1 MKKKNLLTLG
11 ALCLS
16 LGLVVSSCNQTTPG
30 TPGEPGKPGEDGQPG
45 KDGVDGKTY
54 KDVIVINDNNIQGGS
69 VKQDV
74 YFVTEGEHDK
84 VTFTFTPK
92 DETKNLLVYFEI
104 NGEPVTD
111 FDPASSTY
119 TISDADVYDGT
130 IQVTGAVW
138 NDATSYGQSL
148 LENALEEITDKDH
161 LIFRAPDGTKD
172 DKGVNALYAN
182 ATFADDSLF
191 DKLAELK
198 GDVEDAVN
206 DLEDSATAT
215 EKLEAAKKAAQEGVT
230 VLQNEYKLLV
240 DNTKSL
246 APSMVDDLIEGVT
259 NEKYTEE
266 DSTKDVETAKA
277 AIEAATTL
285 EEISK
290 VVNEHACKD
299 GTKVIFAEGTLTT
312 LTLRKQTA
320 LEALQDAYETLI
332 AKENWLDP
340 EANKNAE
347 EAYDA
352 MVTLL
357 AQYGVSVDTL
367 PGAVYEEYASK
378 VSAATELPLND
389 KNEIALQKE
398 GVDAIND
405 TYDGV
410 KEKLV
415 EGIVASYAKE
425 IDDAKSLSSSP
436 NAKVTLKGVVEGT
449 VSNFVNEDK
458 DNSKT
463 IESYVDATSG
473 LIGRIEIALENAVV
487 ANGLQAFKAERIENA
502 VADALETLN
511 AQAKEIAAND
521 PLYGSIF
528 GAPVYEGQKLVGF
541 KSVANVLTWD
551 KEYANPYLATGKAVN
566 DDGYVEVGAD
576 LGKDSVYSKVENSN
590 PSLYASIV
598 STYEGQLKS
607 CANVAAVKQN
617 LQEDLTRQSARYKD
631 VVADFKTKLGE
642 KYLPKE
648 LESSNYVTVADITTT
663 WTNNKLSTME
673 DLASAAEG
681 LQTAGK
687 ALGTLDKKVHAFVTA
702 VEEGYEDFFN
712 AEENNVSTFK
722 EAFDDMVDDII
733 SGEAT
738 VSTVNR
744 FTTNSNL
751 TSLYDA
757 DVANFLSETKNWL
770 NQKYQNL
777 ISNCTVQDS
786 VVYGKKYNELLSF
799 IGHKVVAKDGT
810 ATGYVIKDSAT
821 SGAIDL
827 SCKTITSITAF
838 IDLTNEVLVAEENP
852 RQLTI
857 SQEAKE
863 EFTSSTQDLNTV
875 ASNITNTNGGQA
887 QYKTEEELKTQLGV
901 SSLYTKV
908 ADVDFEVTSI
918 TIGGVTYE
926 KDTTAN
932 ISLGNN
938 VFLQDVMFRVTQGA
952 LYIQTASLAV
962 NATTNPE
969 VLINDGSQTLDISSL
984 KSTISSSGVDFT
996 EKVCFSGDKESLI
1009 EDTNNIE
1016 INDTNN
1022 TQKLY
1027 FEISGLD
1034 STKTYKALIKTVL
1047 NDDPS
1052 TTYYSIIDL
1061 DIEDGSVYLWNY
1073 PSYGKVLANT
1083 LKQEK
1088 TVLILD
1094 DEGNAFELNLSFTCV
1109 PPTL

>member
-1 MKKKNLLTLG
+1 MK
-11 ALCLS
+11 
-16 LGLVVSSCNQTTPG
+16 
-30 TPGEPGKPGEDGQPG
+30 
-45 KDGVDGKTY
+45 
-54 KDVIVINDNNIQGGS
+54 
-69 VKQDV
+69 
-74 YFVTEGEHDK
+74 
-84 VTFTFTPK
+84 
-92 DETKNLLVYFEI
+92 
-104 NGEPVTD
+104 
-111 FDPASSTY
+111 
-119 TISDADVYDGT
+119 
-130 IQVTGAVW
+130 
-138 NDATSYGQSL
+138 
-148 LENALEEITDKDH
+148 EITDKDH
-161 LIFRAPDGTKD
+161 LVFRAPYGTKD
-172 DKGVNALYAN
+172 DKGVNALYAE

-191 DKLAELK
+191 DKLEELK

-215 EKLEAAKKAAQEGVT
+215 EKLEAAKKAAKDGVAT
-230 VLQNEYKLLV
+230 LQNEYKLLV
-240 DNTKSL
+240 DNAKSL

-266 DSTKDVETAKA
+266 DSTKDAETAKA

-299 GTKVIFAEGTLTT
+299 GTKVIFAEGALTT

-320 LEALQDAYETLI
+320 LEGLQDAYETLI
-332 AKENWLDP
+332 TKEDWLDP

-357 AQYGVSVDTL
+357 AQYGVSVETL

-415 EGIVASYAKE
+415 EGIVASYTKE

-436 NAKVTLKGVVEGT
+436 NAKVTLKGVIEAT

-463 IESYVDATSG
+463 IESYVDATITYTEGTEPSASG

-502 VADALETLN
+502 VAVALETLN
-511 AQAKEIAAND
+511 AQAEEIAAKD
-521 PLYGSIF
+521 SLYGSIF
-528 GAPVYEGQKLVGF
+528 GAPVYQGQKLVGF

-551 KEYANPYLATGKAVN
+551 KEYANPYLASGKTVN
-566 DDGYVEVGAD
+566 EDGYVEVGAD
-576 LGKDSVYSKVENSN
+576 LGKESVYSKVKNSN

-617 LQEDLTRQSARYKD
+617 LQEALTRQSARYKD
-631 VVADFKTKLGE
+631 VVADFKTRLGDE
-642 KYLPKE
+642 YLPKK
-648 LESSNYVTVADITTT
+648 LESENYVKVANITTS

-687 ALGTLDKKVHAFVTA
+687 ALGTLDKKVHAFVTT
-702 VEEGYEDFFN
+702 VEEGYEDFFK

-733 SGEAT
+733 SGEAS

-777 ISNCTVQDS
+777 ISDCTVQES
-786 VVYGKKYNELLSF
+786 VVYGKQYNELLSF
-799 IGHKVVAKDGT
+799 IGHKVVKKEGT

-827 SCKTITSITAF
+827 SCKTITSVNAF
-838 IDLTNEVLVAEENP
+838 IDLTTEVLGAEENP
-852 RQLTI
+852 RQLI
-857 SQEAKE
+857 SDIQL
-863 EFTSSTQDLNTV
+863 SG
-875 ASNITNTNGGQA
+875 ASIV
-887 QYKTEEELKTQLGV
+887 LG
-901 SSLYTKV
+901 
-908 ADVDFEVTSI
+908 DVD
-918 TIGGVTYE
+918 G
-926 KDTTAN
+926 
-932 ISLGNN
+932 
-938 VFLQDVMFRVTQGA
+938 
-952 LYIQTASLAV
+952 
-962 NATTNPE
+962 
-969 VLINDGSQTLDISSL
+969 DGSAYSEL
-984 KSTISSSGVDFT
+984 KSTIVGLDPASEAAFNDETKEVEVMKLTGLLGDLGFDSSDENPFVGYMQLLPENDYSVEYDITKLRTYLSSDSTGMMVYAYVSQIFKSVTLKINLGNVKLDDASYAT
-996 EKVCFSGDKESLI
+996 SKSIKDVETSLG
-1009 EDTNNIE
+1009 EAT
-1016 INDTNN
+1016 INDNEVSI
-1022 TQKLY
+1022 KLSMED
-1027 FEISGLD
+1027 FKKLVNVDGATSLTITG
-1034 STKTYKALIKTVL
+1034 TVEAEGATPA
-1047 NDDPS
+1047 D
-1052 TTYYSIIDL
+1052 
-1061 DIEDGSVYLWNY
+1061 V
-1073 PSYGKVLANT
+1073 KVV
-1083 LKQEK
+1083 LK
-1088 TVLILD
+1088 
-1094 DEGNAFELNLSFTCV
+1094 
-1109 PPTL
+1109 

>member
-30 TPGEPGKPGEDGQPG
+30 TPGEPGEDGQPG
-45 KDGVDGKTY
+45 KDGADGKTY
-54 KDVIVINDNNIQGGS
+54 KDVIVINDSNIQGGT

-172 DKGVNALYAN
+172 DKGVNALYAE

-191 DKLAELK
+191 DKLEELK

-215 EKLEAAKKAAQEGVT
+215 VKLEAAKKAAQEGVT

-240 DNTKSL
+240 DNAKSL

-266 DSTKDVETAKA
+266 DSTKDAETAKA

-320 LEALQDAYETLI
+320 LEGLQDAYETLI
-332 AKENWLDP
+332 TKEDWLDP

-357 AQYGVSVDTL
+357 AQYGVSVETL

-463 IESYVDATSG
+463 IESYVDATITGTENPSASG

-511 AQAKEIAAND
+511 AQAEEIAAKD

-528 GAPVYEGQKLVGF
+528 GAPVYVGQKLVGF

-551 KEYANPYLATGKAVN
+551 KEYANPYLATGKTVN
-566 DDGYVEVGAD
+566 EDGYVEVGND
-576 LGKDSVYSKVENSN
+576 LGKDSVYSKVKNSN

-617 LQEDLTRQSARYKD
+617 LQDALTRQSARYKD
-631 VVADFKTKLGE
+631 VVADFKTKLRDE
-642 KYLPKE
+642 YLPKK
-648 LESSNYVTVADITTT
+648 LESENYVKVADITTS
-663 WTNNKLSTME
+663 WTNNKLSTMK

-687 ALGTLDKKVHAFVTA
+687 ALGTLDKKVHEFVTT

-712 AEENNVSTFK
+712 AKENNVSTFK

-733 SGEAT
+733 SGEAS

-770 NQKYQNL
+770 SQKYQNL
-777 ISNCTVQDS
+777 ISNCTVQES
-786 VVYGKKYNELLSF
+786 VVYGKQYNELLSF
-799 IGHKVVAKDGT
+799 IGHKVVRKDGT

-821 SGAIDL
+821 SGATDL
-827 SCKTITSITAF
+827 SCKTITSVNAF
-838 IDLTNEVLVAEENP
+838 IDLTTEILGPEENP
-852 RQLTI
+852 RQLI
-857 SQEAKE
+857 SDIQL
-863 EFTSSTQDLNTV
+863 SG
-875 ASNITNTNGGQA
+875 ASIV
-887 QYKTEEELKTQLGV
+887 LG
-901 SSLYTKV
+901 
-908 ADVDFEVTSI
+908 DVK
-918 TIGGVTYE
+918 G
-926 KDTTAN
+926 
-932 ISLGNN
+932 
-938 VFLQDVMFRVTQGA
+938 
-952 LYIQTASLAV
+952 
-962 NATTNPE
+962 
-969 VLINDGSQTLDISSL
+969 DGSAYSDL
-984 KSTISSSGVDFT
+984 KS
-996 EKVCFSGDKESLI
+996 LI
-1009 EDTNNIE
+1009 V
-1016 INDTNN
+1016 
-1022 TQKLY
+1022 
-1027 FEISGLD
+1027 GLD
-1034 STKTYKALIKTVL
+1034 SGSEAAF
-1047 NDDPS
+1047 NDDTKEVEVMKLTGLLGDLGFDSAEENPFVGYMQLLSSNDYSVEYDITKLRTYLSSDNNGKLIYS
-1052 TTYYSIIDL
+1052 TVSQVFQ
-1061 DIEDGSVYLWNY
+1061 SV
-1073 PSYGKVLANT
+1073 T
-1083 LKQEK
+1083 LKINLGNVK
-1088 TVLILD
+1088 LD
-1094 DEGNAFELNLSFTCV
+1094 DTSDATSKSIKDVETSLGEATINDNKVSIKLSMEDFAKLVNVNGATSLTITGTVEAEGATPADVKVVLK
-1109 PPTL
+1109 

>member
-148 LENALEEITDKDH
+148 LENALKEITDKDH
-161 LIFRAPDGTKD
+161 LVFRAPDGTKD
-172 DKGVNALYAN
+172 DKGVNALYAE

-191 DKLAELK
+191 DKLEELK

-240 DNTKSL
+240 DNAKSL

-266 DSTKDVETAKA
+266 DSTKDAETAKA

-320 LEALQDAYETLI
+320 LEGLQDAYETLI
-332 AKENWLDP
+332 TKEDWLDP

-357 AQYGVSVDTL
+357 AQYGVSVETL

-415 EGIVASYAKE
+415 EGIVASYTKE

-436 NAKVTLKGVVEGT
+436 NAKVTLKGVIEAT

-463 IESYVDATSG
+463 IESYVDATITYTEGTEPSASG

-511 AQAKEIAAND
+511 AQAEEIAAKD
-521 PLYGSIF
+521 SLYGSIF
-528 GAPVYEGQKLVGF
+528 GAPVYQGQKLVGF

-551 KEYANPYLATGKAVN
+551 KEYANPYLASGKTVN
-566 DDGYVEVGAD
+566 EDGYVEVGAD
-576 LGKDSVYSKVENSN
+576 LGKESVYSKVKNSN

-617 LQEDLTRQSARYKD
+617 LQEALTRQSARYKD
-631 VVADFKTKLGE
+631 VVADFKTRLGNE
-642 KYLPKE
+642 YLPKK
-648 LESSNYVTVADITTT
+648 LESENYVKVANITTS

-687 ALGTLDKKVHAFVTA
+687 ALGTLDKKVHAFVTT
-702 VEEGYEDFFN
+702 VEEGYEDFFK

-733 SGEAT
+733 SGEAS

-777 ISNCTVQDS
+777 ISDCTVQES
-786 VVYGKKYNELLSF
+786 VVYGKQYNELLSF
-799 IGHKVVAKDGT
+799 IGHKVVKKEGT

-827 SCKTITSITAF
+827 SCKTITSVNAF
-838 IDLTNEVLVAEENP
+838 IDLTTEVLGAEKNP
-852 RQLTI
+852 RQLI
-857 SQEAKE
+857 SDIQL
-863 EFTSSTQDLNTV
+863 SG
-875 ASNITNTNGGQA
+875 ASIV
-887 QYKTEEELKTQLGV
+887 LG
-901 SSLYTKV
+901 
-908 ADVDFEVTSI
+908 DVD
-918 TIGGVTYE
+918 G
-926 KDTTAN
+926 
-932 ISLGNN
+932 
-938 VFLQDVMFRVTQGA
+938 
-952 LYIQTASLAV
+952 
-962 NATTNPE
+962 
-969 VLINDGSQTLDISSL
+969 DGSAYSEL
-984 KSTISSSGVDFT
+984 KSTIVGLDPASEAAFNDETKEVEVMKLTGLLGDLGFDSSDENPFVGYMQLLPENDYSVEYDITKLRTYLSSDSTGM
-996 EKVCFSGDKESLI
+996 KVYAYVSQIFKSVTLKINLGNVKLDDASYATSKSIKDVETSLG
-1009 EDTNNIE
+1009 EAT
-1016 INDTNN
+1016 INDNEVSI
-1022 TQKLY
+1022 KLSMED
-1027 FEISGLD
+1027 FKKLVNVDGTTSLTITG
-1034 STKTYKALIKTVL
+1034 TVEAEGATPA
-1047 NDDPS
+1047 D
-1052 TTYYSIIDL
+1052 
-1061 DIEDGSVYLWNY
+1061 V
-1073 PSYGKVLANT
+1073 KVV
-1083 LKQEK
+1083 LK
-1088 TVLILD
+1088 
-1094 DEGNAFELNLSFTCV
+1094 
-1109 PPTL
+1109 